1 MNWTMLAEG
10 FLATDSPLV
19 PNAWV
24 LQWGLVVSWACVFGA
39 LAVWLSRR
47 WPRSLRLAVT
57 ALLIL
62 VNFLPGDW
70 APNYLL
76 GLAFQVPSLVTVAIC
91 LYVVLRFLVSG
102 PGRPD
107 ALALTSSQRQSLAW
121 LALIG
126 IVLGWVLLLDTLAL
140 LPWQIYRWG
149 FSAVA
154 VTAVM
159 LLGLLPWIVRPASS
173 GARLVSGMMM
183 LVVAVFTLTHLPDGN
198 VWDVLLDPLLW
209 LVLQFLL
216 LGRVVRAISAKW
228 RASRATRV

>member
-1 MNWTMLAEG
+1 MNWTMLVDG
-10 FLATDSPLV
+10 FLTTDSPLV

-24 LQWGLVVSWACVFGA
+24 LQLGLVVSWASVFGA
-39 LAVWLSRR
+39 LGVWLSRR
-47 WPRSLRLAVT
+47 WPRPLRLAVT
-57 ALLIL
+57 GVLVL

-76 GLAFQVPSLVTVAIC
+76 GLAFQAPSLVSVAIC
-91 LYVVLRFLVSG
+91 VYVVFRFLAST
-102 PGRPD
+102 PGRPE
-107 ALALTSSQRQSLAW
+107 ALALTASQHQSLAW
-121 LALIG
+121 LALVG
-126 IVLGWVLLLDTLAL
+126 IALGWLLLLDTLAL

-154 VTAVM
+154 DACVM

-198 VWDVLLDPLLW
+198 LWDALLDPLLW

-216 LGRVVRAISAKW
+216 VGRALRAINAKW